1 MEFMN
6 SSLVKIFKNLADSN
20 FKYLTEKCSSK
31 NLELSRQKDAYPYQ
45 YMNSF
50 ERFSEETLPD
60 KKCFYSSAKDGTTDG
75 NGEKLDGH
83 ISNEDY
89 LTCNKIWNE
98 FDMKN
103 IGDCDDHYLRK
114 DVLLPADV
122 FDVLYKLDP
131 YHYFSSPGLSWDSMS
146 EKISDIDKYLFIEKG
161 LRGGISYIAKRYS
174 VKQTTNT

>member
-60 KKCFYSSAKDGTTDG
+60 KKCFYSSVKDGTTDG

-98 FDMKN
+98 FNMKN
-103 IGDCDDHYLRK
+103 IGDCHDYYLKK
-114 DVLLPADV
+114 DVLLLADV
-122 FDVLYKLDP
+122 FEKFIDMCLKFYNLDP
-131 YHYFSSPGLSWDSMS
+131 CHYFSSPGLTWDAMLKMTGVKL
-146 EKISDIDKYLFIEKG
+146 EKISDIDMY
-161 LRGGISYIAKRYS
+161 
-174 VKQTTNT
+174 